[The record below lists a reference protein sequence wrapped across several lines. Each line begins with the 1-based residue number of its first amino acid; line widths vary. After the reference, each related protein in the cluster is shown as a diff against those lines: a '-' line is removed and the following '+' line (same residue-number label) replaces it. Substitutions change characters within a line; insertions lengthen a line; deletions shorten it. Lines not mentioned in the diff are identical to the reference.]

1 MIKWE
6 ESIDNMEIEMHKQN
20 KAPENIEVDILG
32 CTNNNYTTTIE
43 IEDPD
48 ATECSSSFADTIS
61 DTDKCSE
68 LSDAEVESH
77 FIGDAAFASAY
88 QPFSSVFHMRKKRLT
103 NHWRNFIRPL
113 MWRCKWV
120 ELRIKQIES
129 QAGKYT
135 RELSAYNQRKFSG
148 IDQSALEGFGSKSLP
163 FSSQYNR
170 KKAIKRRRRK
180 RIEETTDVASYMSS
194 HNLFSYFENRKIIP
208 DDAYIADDF
217 PNTADTDQHAECNDK
232 SGINNDQLLFEFRDE
247 NNSLDQVLRK
257 IEIVHAKIQKLRNQ
271 LDQVMSKNISKFS
284 SSENLSLLAV
294 CDAQTSSA
302 PSPTVSA
309 GNGDTISTGP
319 AFNTTQQICEYAG
332 DIVMPASA
340 ISSYGKAFHV
350 PDIIESTVG
359 LLSSAEVTCHQP
371 QLVDSCEDIVENVP
385 IQNEGIAGDKQA
397 LMATNSQSV
406 KEHLQAEKVE
416 GESADP
422 SRVPT
427 SEPNNATE
435 DIASQEQSILRPCL
449 ASDIYFPKSKR
460 KRGERKAGSVGWSRK
475 PAGEPDNSQ

>member
-1 MIKWE
+1 MIKRE
-6 ESIDNMEIEMHKQN
+6 ESIDNMEFETHTQN
-20 KAPENIEVDILG
+20 IAPEDIEFDILG
-32 CTNNNYTTTIE
+32 YTDDNHTAKIE
-43 IEDPD
+43 IQDPD
-48 ATECSSSFADTIS
+48 ATECSSSFADSTS

-77 FIGDAAFASAY
+77 FIGDTAFASAY
-88 QPFSSVFHMRKKRLT
+88 GPFSSVFHRRKKRLT

-113 MWRCKWV
+113 MWRCKWA

-135 RELSAYNQRKFSG
+135 RELSAYNQRKFSR
-148 IDQSALEGFGSKSLP
+148 IDPSELEGIGSKSLP

-170 KKAIKRRRRK
+170 KKAMKRRRRK

-194 HNLFSYFENRKIIP
+194 HNLFSYFENRKTIP
-208 DDAYIADDF
+208 DGAYIADDF

-232 SGINNDQLLFEFRDE
+232 SGINNDRLLFEFRDE

-257 IEIVHAKIQKLRNQ
+257 IEIMHAKIQKLRNQ
-271 LDQVMSKNISKFS
+271 LDQVMSKNVSKFS

-309 GNGDTISTGP
+309 GNGDTISAGP
-319 AFNTTQQICEYAG
+319 AFNTARQISEYGG
-332 DIVMPASA
+332 DMVMPASA
-340 ISSYGKAFHV
+340 VSSYGEAFHV

-359 LLSSAEVTCHQP
+359 LLSYAEVTCHQP

-385 IQNEGIAGDKQA
+385 TQNEGNAGDKQA
-397 LMATNSQSV
+397 STATNSRSV
-406 KEHLQAEKVE
+406 KQHRQAEKVE
-416 GESADP
+416 GGSTDP

-427 SEPNNATE
+427 SERNNATKNVV
-435 DIASQEQSILRPCL
+435 SPEQSVPRPSL
-449 ASDIYFPKSKR
+449 ASDIYAPRSKR
-460 KRGERKAGSVGWSRK
+460 KRGERKAGSVG
-475 PAGEPDNSQ
+475 